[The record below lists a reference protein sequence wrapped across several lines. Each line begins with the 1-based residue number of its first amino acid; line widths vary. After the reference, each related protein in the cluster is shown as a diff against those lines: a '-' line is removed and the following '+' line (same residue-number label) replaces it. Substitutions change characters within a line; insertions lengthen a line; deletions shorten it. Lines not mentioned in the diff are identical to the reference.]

1 MEQVKTSDNWDS
13 YSSYL
18 NFVLG
23 AIAALCSAKPLS
35 TTEFI
40 SIVSFIKEWPSSAP
54 VVGLLKHLF
63 FINNQIYKNIIIIII
78 IFRRKRKRKQK
89 IVSLFINC

>member
-18 NFVLG
+18 NFALG

-54 VVGLLKHLF
+54 VVGLLK
-63 FINNQIYKNIIIIII
+63 Y
-78 IFRRKRKRKQK
+78 
-89 IVSLFINC
+89 